1 MHRSYALALIRS
13 VGTLPT
19 IEKNSYPTALWAAL
33 WIRVFKTP
41 QSRTGCRFADRAL
54 FLSSGVRFVFASFQL
69 CYGDTTTSWLNFDD
83 NKRPPQ
89 TVRRIIK
96 TESILM
102 ATAKKKVAP
111 KAPATQKTTAPAK
124 AVKPA
129 AKAAKPAAK
138 AAVKKAPVVS
148 KTAKALAKISAGIA
162 KLMERKDKISA
173 EIAALRDQR
182 AALKTAAAPVAA
194 TAVAAPKAAAKA
206 PAKKAKA
213 PAKK

>member
-1 MHRSYALALIRS
+1 M
-13 VGTLPT
+13 GKLPT
-19 IEKNSYPTALWAAL
+19 NEKKLPHCFVGSAVDKGVQKSPKPRRLLLCGPCTIFRQWRPFRFCVASSVLW
-33 WIRVFKTP
+33 RNN
-41 QSRTGCRFADRAL
+41 RTVL
-54 FLSSGVRFVFASFQL
+54 
-69 CYGDTTTSWLNFDD
+69 LNFDD
-83 NKRPPQ
+83 NALPAQ
-89 TVRRIIK
+89 TVSRIIK
-96 TESILM
+96 IERTIM

-111 KAPATQKTTAPAK
+111 KAPVNPKTTAPAK
-124 AVKPA
+124 TAKPA

-138 AAVKKAPVVS
+138 ATAKKAPVVS

-162 KLMERKDKISA
+162 KLTERKDKISA

-194 TAVAAPKAAAKA
+194 KAEAAPKAAAKA